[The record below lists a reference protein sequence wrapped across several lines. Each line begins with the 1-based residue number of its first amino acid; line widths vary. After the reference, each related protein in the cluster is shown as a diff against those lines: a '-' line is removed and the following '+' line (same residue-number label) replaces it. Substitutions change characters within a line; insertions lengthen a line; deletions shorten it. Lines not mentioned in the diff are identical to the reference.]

1 MCFSGIITSKNDV
14 INVSDGIINR
24 SISIIRRAAL
34 DIDKIAKRAYEI
46 LEDKKAKNIEIIDI
60 SKISTLAD
68 YFIICSGTSTI
79 HIRTI
84 ADELELKM
92 GEAGYNLIH
101 KEGYESARW
110 ILLDFGELVIHIF
123 HEEDRSFYN
132 LERLWA
138 DGKFRTP
145 DDLQM

>member
-1 MCFSGIITSKNDV
+1 M
-14 INVSDGIINR
+14 
-24 SISIIRRAAL
+24 

-60 SKISTLAD
+60 SKISTLAY

-79 HIRTI
+79 HIRAI

-110 ILLDFGELVIHIF
+110 ILMDFGELVIHIF

-132 LERLWA
+132 LERLWV

-145 DDLQM
+145 DDLRM